1 MRTGPKQQGDLD
13 GLCGV
18 YAVLNAVASLASVF
32 GRDEQ
37 AKLFEQ
43 LIEAVYEQRKG
54 QKREGGVCFVYRG
67 VEPKDVGAML
77 DVASKF
83 ARKRLGFELTWKKGL
98 PGRSANRKIQ
108 RFWQKIEE
116 HLNKGPAIV
125 VYNGPEE
132 GESHWTCIVE
142 SKERVVRLRD
152 STGLK
157 TLRKTGGTLGETVKG
172 KRQFYWKAVFLLS
185 RA

>member
-1 MRTGPKQQGDLD
+1 MRAGAKQQGDLD

-18 YAVLNAVASLASVF
+18 YAVLNAVASLASQF
-32 GRDEQ
+32 GRDQQ
-37 AKLFEQ
+37 AELFEQ

-54 QKREGGVCFVYRG
+54 QKGKRVVSFVYRG
-67 VEPKDVGAML
+67 VGPEDVGAML

-83 ARKRLGFELTWKKGL
+83 ARERRGFELTWKKGL
-98 PGRSANRKIQ
+98 PGSSANRKIQ
-108 RFWQKIEE
+108 SFWQKIEE

-125 VYNGPEE
+125 VYDGPEE

-142 SKERVVRLRD
+142 SKERGVWLRD

-157 TLRKTGGTLGETVKG
+157 TLRKTGGTLGETGKG
-172 KRQFYWKAVFLLS
+172 KRRFYWKTVFLLS